1 MNEWLKVATEPAV
14 VRRALKYALAVGA
27 LLITINHGYALWQGD
42 LSIVRILEMALTM
55 VVPYCVSTMS
65 SVGAI
70 LDARAGQT
78 KPAQAKT
85 HVATIHAEHH
95 EA

>member
-1 MNEWLKVATEPAV
+1 MNEWLQVATEPAV

-42 LSIVRILEMALTM
+42 LSVVRMLEMALTM

-65 SVGAI
+65 SVSAI
-70 LDARAGQT
+70 LEARGERTNAAPTQVIE
-78 KPAQAKT
+78 A
-85 HVATIHAEHH
+85 ATNKECSI
-95 EA
+95 